1 MPSQRPDPR
10 GSRADGVDC
19 FLRPMPPLECDAIVL
34 RCFDFGETSRIV
46 VLLTRERGKLRAVA
60 KGARGRRSRLQG
72 SLEPLSELR
81 VGLYGRQGAELFR
94 LGGCELLASAF
105 SGAGQGLEPALFLS
119 YAAELL
125 DAFCPEHQADERMYR
140 LARAVVH
147 ALREGI
153 DATVLA
159 RYLEAWLLRLS
170 GLYPPLDACAS
181 CGGPLESGAL
191 RYHRAAHGFVCENC
205 GSASGPVLPAG
216 ARAFLNAVFL
226 RAPVEL
232 SGPLPM
238 EASTLE
244 TFHHDLITAHLERTL
259 HSFRI
264 LKDVAR
270 LGGGTSS

>member
-1 MPSQRPDPR
+1 
-10 GSRADGVDC
+10 
-19 FLRPMPPLECDAIVL
+19 MPPVECDAIVL
-34 RCFDFGETSRIV
+34 RTFDFGETSRIV

-60 KGARGRRSRLQG
+60 KGARGPRSRHQG
-72 SLEPLSELR
+72 SLEPLSEVR

-105 SGAGQGLEPALFLS
+105 CGPGQGLEGALFLS

-125 DAFCPEHQADERMYR
+125 DAFCPDSAADERIYR
-140 LARAVVH
+140 LARATVH
-147 ALREGI
+147 ALRGGV
-153 DATVLA
+153 DAGVLA

-170 GLYPPLDACAS
+170 GLYPPIDTCAN
-181 CGGPLESGAL
+181 CAGPLPDGAL

-232 SGPLPM
+232 SGPIPS

-270 LGGGTSS
+270 QGGGSPS